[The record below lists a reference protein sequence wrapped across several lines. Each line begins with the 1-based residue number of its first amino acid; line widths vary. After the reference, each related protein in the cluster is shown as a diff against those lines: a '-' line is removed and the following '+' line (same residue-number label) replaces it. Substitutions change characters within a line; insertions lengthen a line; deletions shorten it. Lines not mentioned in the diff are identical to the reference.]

1 MEQVR
6 KDLELIISNA
16 KSTIASAQSALN
28 NLDPDK
34 KPITVVA
41 QRQLIWGAKVS
52 SEFKAGVIWIEEQI
66 GLNADNLMACM
77 AFETGATFNPAEK
90 NKAGSSGTGLIQFMS
105 FTAKNLGTTTKEL
118 AAMSAVSQLSYV
130 YKYFRGFGKDFSS
143 WTLEDTYM
151 AILYPKAIG
160 KKPSW
165 PMPWQY
171 GKIAYRQNSGL
182 DLNKDRVITKAEASS
197 GVRRMAELGQQF
209 KG

>member
-1 MEQVR
+1 M
-6 KDLELIISNA
+6 A
-16 KSTIASAQSALN
+16 AAQAALN
-28 NLDPDK
+28 NLNPDK

-41 QRQLIWGAKVS
+41 HRQLLWGAKVS

-66 GLNADNLMACM
+66 GLDADNLMACM
-77 AFETGATFNPAEK
+77 AFETGATFNPAER

-105 FTAKNLGTTTKEL
+105 FTAKNLGTTTAQL
-118 AAMSAVSQLSYV
+118 AEMSAVRQLSYV
-130 YKYFRGFGKDFSS
+130 YKYFRAFGKDFSD

-160 KKPSW
+160 KSPEW

-197 GVRRMAELGQQF
+197 GVRRMAELGKQF
-209 KG
+209 RG